1 MLLKSVYVGVR
12 EFRKLKTNGP
22 GSTVNLVLNVYCS
35 FGVKMSDHVTK
46 GHNTRFIFEFV
57 HFK

>member
-1 MLLKSVYVGVR
+1 MSELENFVNSR
-12 EFRKLKTNGP
+12 QNGP